1 MPEIYEMSKVDW
13 ENSLCCNVLNGLQE
27 KKHSD
32 YQGHFA
38 KNQKQNETPNKF

>member
-1 MPEIYEMSKVDW
+1 MYEMSKDDW
-13 ENSLCCNVLNGLQE
+13 ENNLCCSVLNGLQE

-38 KNQKQNETPNKF
+38 ENQMQNETPNKF